1 MLVLTLMSPP
11 YADQEKPSGASGA
24 GGASPKMSAICLG
37 DRIVSVG
44 TVTVLG
50 FDVVVGRFRRR
61 RETSGRSWCIVFTV
75 IESSFSSRQRTV
87 RRTIL

>member
-1 MLVLTLMSPP
+1 MSAPGP
-11 YADQEKPSGASGA
+11 ARRVKRGATGA

-44 TVTVLG
+44 TVTVFG

-61 RETSGRSWCIVFTV
+61 RETSGDDRSGCGD
-75 IESSFSSRQRTV
+75 SSSLKDTSGEGGGAV
-87 RRTIL
+87 ERRDE